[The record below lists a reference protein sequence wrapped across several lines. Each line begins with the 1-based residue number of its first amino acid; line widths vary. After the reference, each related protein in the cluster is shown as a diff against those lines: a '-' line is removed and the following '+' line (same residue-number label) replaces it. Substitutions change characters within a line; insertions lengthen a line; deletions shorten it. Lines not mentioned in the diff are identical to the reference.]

1 MINLMMAVVLAVE
14 EELLAVEIQPRG
26 PLTVVEQLGE
36 GTERV
41 Y

>member
-1 MINLMMAVVLAVE
+1 MTNSMMAMVLVTD
-14 EELLAVEIQPRG
+14 EELLAVEIQPLG
-26 PLTVVEQLGE
+26 PLTAAEQLGE